1 MLDGLLNPN
10 QLIVFL
16 GRDEH
21 RQNDGVRSTQQ
32 AEKFIRGNVTGKEKA
47 MGPFRDPL
55 LDFPEIAQGNHT
67 LIGTLYMNTITQPV
81 IVSVPGIGIL
91 TLPDRG
97 MIPTGAVKLYS
108 NAIPYEFFY

>member
-1 MLDGLLNPN
+1 MLDGLLNPDE
-10 QLIVFL
+10 LIVFL
-16 GRDEH
+16 WRDEH
-21 RQNDGVRSTQQ
+21 RQNNGVRSAQQ
-32 AEKFIRGNVTGKEKA
+32 VEKFIRGNVPGEEKA
-47 MGPFRDPL
+47 TSPFRDPL

-67 LIGTLYMNTITQPV
+67 LIGTFYMNTITQPV